1 MGDLQNVL
9 EIVVPENQ
17 LNIRGKKKKVIKFFS
32 VVHLKLLISWHLS
45 EMH

>member
-17 LNIRGKKKKVIKFFS
+17 LNIRGKKKVIKFFS

-45 EMH
+45 EIH